1 MIDENKFSFVIG
13 LIVVAGTMIAISGA
27 TTQVYAQVPI
37 GCTGNPH
44 DRDSGSTGNPHDPSG
59 TTAGGFE
66 GGNPHD
72 VGGFHD
78 QHEHDSCPG
87 AK

>member
-1 MIDENKFSFVIG
+1 MKRVF
-13 LIVVAGTMIAISGA
+13 LAIAIIAALGTIAILTTTLTA
-27 TTQVYAQVPI
+27 TFAAVPV
-37 GCTGNPH
+37 GCTGDPHDRDAPTGNPH
-44 DRDSGSTGNPHDPSG
+44 DSANSPSG
-59 TTAGGFE
+59 TE

-87 AK
+87 SQ

>member
-1 MIDENKFSFVIG
+1 MFGVSISALAIITTVGVIQ
-13 LIVVAGTMIAISGA
+13 VHTAFAAI
-27 TTQVYAQVPI
+27 PL

-44 DRDSGSTGNPHDPSG
+44 DPSD
-59 TTAGGFE
+59 TTASGFE

>member
-1 MIDENKFSFVIG
+1 MFGVSISALAIITTVGVIQ
-13 LIVVAGTMIAISGA
+13 VHSAFAAI
-27 TTQVYAQVPI
+27 PL

-44 DRDSGSTGNPHDPSG
+44 DRDSSTGNPHDPSD
-59 TTAGGFE
+59 TTASGFE